1 MTAAEGATCDLDD
14 CPGFPND
21 TETTKCMYS
30 QCIVLIHSAC
40 TEIFG
45 PGDDELFCSWRCV
58 VDHATSRGVD
68 VKGASQFLHRSCW
81 EAYDNFVSMYISTG
95 DSDDE
100 KQDLS
105 YIFEGQEDERD
116 EDLGGRQRNVEK
128 SKDREQDEQDEDHSE
143 DGKREEENEDN
154 DSGLRQEITEETN
167 DNDDDLTK
175 FIAKKPKPPRV
186 PTIKTSQREAPQKT
200 RKASAITMKR
210 GELLNRKCLLDIG
223 GGMSKFLVTAVSK
236 QKVQDGVTTRGIPK
250 FRTQFYVE
258 LQGLQGAKDVL
269 KNVPEER
276 IAMSL
281 LPPHSTQLGGAV
293 MPPDAEVLKAP
304 PKQKLRVAVS
314 AALQELALPQPSPQ
328 ASPERVPLRAEPSL
342 PSSSRVPLSMSIG
355 VSPSRVP
362 VRGKFKPVAK
372 QQIVLEAPGSPQTS
386 PLGSLIG

>member
-223 GGMSKFLVTAVSK
+223 GACRNFLSRLYRNRRFKTALPRVAFPSSELNFMLSCK
-236 QKVQDGVTTRGIPK
+236 AYKVQRM
-250 FRTQFYVE
+250 F
-258 LQGLQGAKDVL
+258 
-269 KNVPEER
+269 
-276 IAMSL
+276 
-281 LPPHSTQLGGAV
+281 
-293 MPPDAEVLKAP
+293 
-304 PKQKLRVAVS
+304 
-314 AALQELALPQPSPQ
+314 
-328 ASPERVPLRAEPSL
+328 
-342 PSSSRVPLSMSIG
+342 
-355 VSPSRVP
+355 
-362 VRGKFKPVAK
+362 
-372 QQIVLEAPGSPQTS
+372 
-386 PLGSLIG
+386 